1 MNNVV
6 IEIDLSKQKQDKK
19 LRYMYIY
26 DPSHPMASK
35 SGKLYV
41 HRYIMAKHLG
51 RYLRSEEVIH
61 HIDHDKTNNDIN
73 NLELCTNSVH
83 AQKHMLERNPES
95 ILKDFSCEECGKLVQ
110 RFQKRNK
117 RLFCSVEC
125 TINSRKVHKV
135 IDSCGTVSK
144 KRFDPT
150 KEELQ
155 DLIWKLST
163 VKIAALYGVSD
174 KAVEKRCKKLNI
186 DKPPRGYWAKQY
198 ANKES

>member
-1 MNNVV
+1 MNNEV

-41 HRYIMAKHLG
+41 HRYIMARHLG
-51 RYLRSEEVIH
+51 RFLKDNEVIH
-61 HIDHDKTNNDIN
+61 HIDHDKTNNHIS
-73 NLELCTNSVH
+73 NLEILTQSSH
-83 AQKHMLERNPES
+83 AKTHADEHRTTF
-95 ILKDFSCEECGKLVQ
+95 IKDYQCDQCGKIIQ
-110 RFQKRNK
+110 RFYQRYSKI
-117 RLFCSVEC
+117 FCSNEC
-125 TINSRKVHKV
+125 DDQSRKK
-135 IDSCGTVSK
+135 
-144 KRFDPT
+144 FDPT
-150 KEELQ
+150 KEELH

-163 VKIAALYGVSD
+163 VKIASLYGVSD

-198 ANKES
+198 SIKEP